1 MSNVNGL
8 FKCPNEE
15 CKTLISQDMSKKE
28 VFVPNPIPEKDDQG
42 RVLSKDAFVH
52 FSVCE
57 PYCEILL

>member
-15 CKTLISQDMSKKE
+15 CKTLISQDMSKKD

-42 RVLSKDAFVH
+42 RILSKDAFIH

-57 PYCEILL
+57 PY